1 PRRNTTAIAAS
12 WRHPRRG
19 KSPRREPPGGKAP
32 AFRVSPHSAVPRH
45 TSPRTPRLERPMI
58 RKRNWLAA
66 LALLSLFAGTAFAGA
81 RDDLAAFSSG
91 LKGLDGRFE
100 QSLYDLDG
108 RLKETSTGR
117 VALSAPR
124 LFRWEYATPYEQ
136 LIVADGEKVWVF
148 DPDLDQV
155 TVRPQ
160 GPEEQNSPLAALID
174 PARLDRDFTVREA
187 GARDGLEW
195 LQLAPRS
202 SEQAGFSTARLGF
215 AGGALVRMEVVDT
228 LGQRTE

>member
-1 PRRNTTAIAAS
+1 MIRMRSLLAATAIA
-12 WRHPRRG
+12 
-19 KSPRREPPGGKAP
+19 
-32 AFRVSPHSAVPRH
+32 
-45 TSPRTPRLERPMI
+45 L
-58 RKRNWLAA
+58 LAT
-66 LALLSLFAGTAFAGA
+66 AGAAWAGA
-81 RDDLAAFSSG
+81 RDDLAAFSRN

-100 QSLYDLDG
+100 QKLYDLDG

-228 LGQRTE
+228 LGQRTEVAFSGWSRNPSFAAGTFRFVPPAGVDVVGE

>member
-1 PRRNTTAIAAS
+1 
-12 WRHPRRG
+12 
-19 KSPRREPPGGKAP
+19 
-32 AFRVSPHSAVPRH
+32 
-45 TSPRTPRLERPMI
+45 MI

-136 LIVADGEKVWVF
+136 LIVADGEQVWVF

-155 TVRPQ
+155 TVRAQ
-160 GPEEQNSPLAALID
+160 GPAEQDSPLAALLD
-174 PARLDRDFTVREA
+174 PAKLEADFNVRE
-187 GARDGLEW
+187 GGESDGLSW
-195 LQLAPRS
+195 LLLSPREADRASFS
-202 SEQAGFSTARLGF
+202 SARLGF
-215 AGGALVRMEVVDT
+215 DGQSLVRMEVVDT
-228 LGQRTE
+228 LGQRTEVAFSGWKRNPAFDRGTFRFVPPAGVDVVGEG